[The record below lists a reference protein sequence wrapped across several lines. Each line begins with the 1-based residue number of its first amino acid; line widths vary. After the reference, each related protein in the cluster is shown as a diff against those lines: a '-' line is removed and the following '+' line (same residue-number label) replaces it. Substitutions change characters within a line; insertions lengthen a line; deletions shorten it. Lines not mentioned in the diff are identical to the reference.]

1 MNKYQ
6 EALNKTNFI
15 LRKLSGWSGKDLSE
29 IDNQYDLFNNQALI
43 QELVDKSTPKK
54 PIVQTFKSPY
64 LKSYI
69 NKGFCPQCN
78 QEVEEDNCCSNNDCR
93 QAIDWSTDE

>member
-1 MNKYQ
+1 MNKYE
-6 EALNKTNFI
+6 EALETLLFESTYPSRDCYVNMKEASKLLEKSAND
-15 LRKLSGWSGKDLSE
+15 LR
-29 IDNQYDLFNNQALI
+29 
-43 QELVDKSTPKK
+43 ELVDKATPKK

-93 QAIDWSTDE
+93 QAIDWSSDD

>member
-1 MNKYQ
+1 MSKYQ
-6 EALNKTNFI
+6 EALNIWKEDTDGFFD
-15 LRKLSGWSGKDLSE
+15 GK
-29 IDNQYDLFNNQALI
+29 NNNQNEINVL
-43 QELVDKSTPKK
+43 QELVNKATPKK

-93 QAIDWSTDE
+93 QAIDWSSDD